1 MKQLFERRAVE
12 LFEMV
17 PIPSFQELH
26 GLFPVTTESADDI
39 NCILGKSWN
48 QVKDA
53 GFWNEHYSIPGWLSP
68 KGLKY
73 YLPAIII
80 SAIQEYEITGD
91 SSTAVDFVVSI
102 MELYTDED
110 WAIYTETQQEF
121 IFEWIERLNLTFC

>member
-1 MKQLFERRAVE
+1 MSQYFERRALE

-26 GLFPVTTESADDI
+26 GPFPVTTDSADDI

-48 QVKDA
+48 QVKNA
-53 GFWNEHYSIPGWLSP
+53 GFRNDHYWIHGWLSP

-91 SSTAVDFVVSI
+91 SSMVADFVVDI
-102 MELYTDED
+102 MELYTNEN
-110 WAIYTETQQEF
+110 WAIYTEAQQEF
-121 IFEWIERLNLTFC
+121 IFEWIECLNLTLC